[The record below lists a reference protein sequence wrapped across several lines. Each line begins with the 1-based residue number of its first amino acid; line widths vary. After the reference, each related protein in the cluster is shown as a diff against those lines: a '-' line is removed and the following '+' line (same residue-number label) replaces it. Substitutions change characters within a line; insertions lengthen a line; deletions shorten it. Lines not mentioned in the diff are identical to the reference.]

1 MMKRFRQLLTALAL
15 GLVIISLTQPRVAY
29 AHGPTPVGPEFR
41 VNTYTT
47 GGQVVPSV
55 AMDADGDFVVTWD
68 SLGQDGSGSGCTPSP
83 TKATA
88 RPSLARSTFN
98 SGRCA
103 SCPAA
108 TRPCVSQWVFGIESK
123 RPATRIHGG

>member
-41 VNTYTT
+41 VNTYTANDQARP
-47 GGQVVPSV
+47 GV

-68 SLGQDGSGSGCTPSP
+68 SLGQDGSGSGVYAQPYKSDGPPIIGTLYVQQWALR
-83 TKATA
+83 K
-88 RPSLARSTFN
+88 L
-98 SGRCA
+98 SG
-103 SCPAA
+103 
-108 TRPCVSQWVFGIESK
+108 GD
-123 RPATRIHGG
+123 